1 MYDNDIVCDTDSTMN
16 MRKEKNMFTQRI
28 DKATE
33 VIRAACGDADVGLI
47 LGSGLSD
54 SITGLQNV
62 KKVEYKEIPGFPVPT
77 VEGHHGEW
85 LCGELHGKR
94 VIVMR
99 GRFHFYE
106 GYTAEDITLPVRVMQ
121 QLGVHTLIVTNAAG
135 GVNMNFEAGDLMMI
149 TDTINYS
156 GVNPLIGAN
165 LDGYGPRFPDM
176 TEQFDKQLR
185 SIARKVANEMSIT
198 LREGVYMWFS
208 GPSFET
214 PAEIRMARILGADA
228 VGMST
233 VPEVIAAR
241 HGGMRVLG
249 FSCITNMAAGIV
261 DEPLDHVD
269 VLAVGERV
277 KGSFSRLIEAVVN
290 EM

>member
-1 MYDNDIVCDTDSTMN
+1 
-16 MRKEKNMFTQRI
+16 MFTQRI
-28 DKATE
+28 ERAAE
-33 VIRAACGDADVGLI
+33 VIHEACGRADIGLI
-47 LGSGLSD
+47 LGSGLAD
-54 SITGLQNV
+54 SISGLLNTQKIN
-62 KKVEYKEIPGFPVPT
+62 YQDIPGFPVPT

-85 LCGELHGKR
+85 LCGDMHGKR
-94 VIVMR
+94 VVVMR

-121 QLGVHTLIVTNAAG
+121 RLGVHTLIVTNAAG
-135 GVNMNFEAGDLMMI
+135 GVNLGFSAGDLMMI

-165 LDGYGPRFPDM
+165 LDDFGPRFPDM
-176 TEQFDKQLR
+176 TVQFDKQLR
-185 SIARKVANEMSIT
+185 GIARRVADDMGLT

-249 FSCITNMAAGIV
+249 FSCITNMAAGIM

-277 KGSFSRLIEAVVN
+277 KASFSKLIESIVR
-290 EM
+290 EI

>member
-1 MYDNDIVCDTDSTMN
+1 
-16 MRKEKNMFTQRI
+16 MFTQRI
-28 DKATE
+28 ENAVE
-33 VIRAACGDADVGLI
+33 VIRASCGSADVGLI

-54 SITGLQNV
+54 SIGALENV
-62 KKVEYKEIPGFPVPT
+62 KKIEYQQIPGFPVPT
-77 VEGHHGEW
+77 VAGHHGEW
-85 LCGELHGKR
+85 LCGQMYGKR
-94 VIVMR
+94 VAVMR

-106 GYTAEDITLPVRVMQ
+106 GYTMEDITLPVRVMQ
-121 QLGVHTLIVTNAAG
+121 RLGVRTLIVTNAAG
-135 GVNMNFEAGDLMMI
+135 GVNMDYAPGDLMLI

-165 LDGYGPRFPDM
+165 LDGFGPRFPDM
-176 TEQFDKQLR
+176 TAQFDKELQG
-185 SIARKVANEMSIT
+185 IARRVANEQGLA

-214 PAEIRMARILGADA
+214 PAEIRMARVLGADA

-249 FSCITNMAAGIV
+249 FSCITNLAAGIM

-277 KGSFSRLIEAVVN
+277 RDSFSRLITSIVR